1 MAPQRID
8 YLVEDSH
15 IYWSDIQQNEISRAG
30 ISSGLIEPIINT
42 NIDKPYGFAID
53 WIAKHMYFSSG
64 ETECTI
70 LASNLQGEYITHIHE
85 KLNKVD
91 SIALDPSK

>member
-8 YLVEDSH
+8 FLVEDSH

-30 ISSGLIEPIINT
+30 ISNGLIEPIINT
-42 NIDKPYGFAID
+42 NIEKPYGFAID

-64 ETECTI
+64 QIVGTI
-70 LASNLQGEYITHIHE
+70 LASNLKGEYTTHIHE
-85 KLNKVD
+85 NLNMVD
-91 SIALDPSK
+91 SIALDPAK